1 MRVAIL
7 EPSMEE
13 SRNLRDWIA
22 DYSQRRAVPM
32 ELVWTSGRED
42 FRQRFRPNCFRG
54 VVIAYGGVAGFLEA
68 RRVRELDRDCRLV
81 VIDDTE
87 RYAIQCYRF
96 HVTDFLIRP
105 IGAAQVFRS
114 MDRIFY

>member
-7 EPSMEE
+7 EPSIEE
-13 SRNLRDWIA
+13 SRNLRVWIA
-22 DYSQRRAVPM
+22 HYSQRRAIPA
-32 ELVWTSGRED
+32 ELVWTSRQEE
-42 FRQRFRPNCFRG
+42 FRRRFLPHCFRG
-54 VVIAYGGVAGFLEA
+54 VVIAAGGVTGFLEA
-68 RRVRELDRDCRLV
+68 RRVREMDNECRIV

-105 IGAAQVFRS
+105 VSERRFCGS
-114 MDRIFY
+114 MDRVFY